1 MSRLSRTWMNA
12 SRAMLIQRARKMC
25 DEDGKTRWVKL
36 TSLGWRIELEPGH
49 PDLPEDKVEPAK
61 K

>member
-1 MSRLSRTWMNA
+1 
-12 SRAMLIQRARKMC
+12 MLIQRARKMC